1 MPEVEMGNEID
12 ERVKKL
18 AKDLFLAFEYSETS
32 GTFFTAHVF
41 RLIAKADMENKRRLA
56 YIFPMEVLAYQE
68 WYEAP
73 TAQEFYERY
82 DVPGQL
88 KEPEKPKSDM
98 DDKTAGCIATLR
110 NLARNLEIDPKLSVV
125 EYSSKVAFTRIDN
138 EDGSAE
144 FKKGGEVRYQI
155 VVREASKEPAAEN

>member
-1 MPEVEMGNEID
+1 
-12 ERVKKL
+12 
-18 AKDLFLAFEYSETS
+18 
-32 GTFFTAHVF
+32 
-41 RLIAKADMENKRRLA
+41 
-56 YIFPMEVLAYQE
+56 
-68 WYEAP
+68 
-73 TAQEFYERY
+73 
-82 DVPGQL
+82 
-88 KEPEKPKSDM
+88 M
-98 DDKTAGCIATLR
+98 DDKTAGCIASLR